1 MDIPNLSLEGEVALV
16 TGGKRGIGR
25 DIALAL
31 ATAGA
36 DVAVCGRVVEGE
48 LEAVAE
54 EIGKIGRRSLA
65 VQVDTS
71 QKASVDNLV
80 KKVID
85 QFGAIDV
92 LVNNAGVLS
101 KAPILDVSE
110 EVWDQHMNTNLKG
123 CFLCSQAVGR
133 RMVERKKGR
142 IVNMASDLAF
152 MAVPNMGAYAISK
165 AGIVMLTRALAREL
179 GSHGVRV
186 NAIAPGLVRTEM
198 SRPNWSDPGIL
209 EATEA
214 MIPLGRIAE
223 TRDIV
228 GAALFLASKA
238 SEYIS
243 GVTIMANG
251 GGTA

>member
-1 MDIPNLSLEGEVALV
+1 MDIPSLSLEGEVALV

-65 VQVDTS
+65 IQVDTS
-71 QKASVDNLV
+71 QKASVENLV

-92 LVNNAGVLS
+92 LVNNAGVLA
-101 KAPILDVSE
+101 KAPILETSE
-110 EVWDQHMNTNLKG
+110 DVWDQHMNTNLKG
-123 CFLCSQAVGR
+123 CFLCSQAVGK
-133 RMVERKKGR
+133 RMIERKKGR
-142 IVNMASDLAF
+142 IINMASDLAF
-152 MAVPNMGAYAISK
+152 MAVPNMGAYSISK

-179 GSHGVRV
+179 GNHGVRV

-198 SRPNWSDPGIL
+198 SQPNWSDPGIL
-209 EATEA
+209 EAMEA
-214 MIPLGRIAE
+214 MIPLGRIGE

-228 GAALFLASKA
+228 GTALFLASNA
-238 SEYIS
+238 SAYIS